1 MKRTALTAVEMSR
14 KHMFKLGYNTNGFAN
29 HALLSAIDIIGR
41 LGYESVAITIDHHAL
56 NPWDKNFKTQLVQ
69 VKKMLEKYALA
80 SIVET
85 GARFLLNPEIKHEPT
100 LISPGKDKRDIR
112 IKFIEKCLEIA
123 SFLGS
128 DAVSIWSGQKTDA
141 VNDQNAWEWLI
152 SGCRKISEKAESL
165 GVYVAFEPE
174 PGMFVENLDQYDR
187 LKGKIDHEFFKL
199 TLDLGHAL
207 ITENSVSKA
216 IWRYRNDI
224 VNIHLE
230 DMKKNKHDHLFFGQ
244 GEMDFHE
251 IFRDLK
257 DINYTG
263 QVNIELSRHSHNAVE
278 TAKKAQS
285 FLRGIMPD

>member
-1 MKRTALTAVEMSR
+1 
-14 KHMFKLGYNTNGFAN
+14 MFKIGYNTNGFAN
-29 HALLSAIDIIGR
+29 HALLSAIDIIGC
-41 LGYESVAITIDHHAL
+41 LGYESIAITIDHHAL
-56 NPWDKNFKTQLVQ
+56 NPWDKNFEIQLVQ
-69 VKKMLEKYALA
+69 VKERLEKYALA
-80 SIVET
+80 SVVET

-100 LISPGKDKRDIR
+100 LISPGKDKREIR
-112 IKFIEKCLEIA
+112 IRFIKKCLEIS

-128 DAVSIWSGQKTDA
+128 EAVSIWSGQKKEEIS
-141 VNDQNAWEWLI
+141 DQNAWEWLI
-152 SGCRKISEKAESL
+152 SGCREVSERAENL
-165 GVYVAFEPE
+165 GIYIAFEPE

-187 LKGKIDHEFFKL
+187 LKEKTENEFFKL

-230 DMKKNKHDHLFFGQ
+230 DMKKDKHDHLFFGE

-251 IFRDLK
+251 IFKGLK
-257 DINYTG
+257 DINYKG

-278 TAKKAQS
+278 TAETAKR
-285 FLRGIMPD
+285 FLQGIVSD